1 MKRKESN
8 LKVRRNFIVMC
19 VIACIVGIA
28 VLTSIIAIK
37 KNEDTKVA
45 NLSAME
51 GTEDGEGIVV
61 EGTTQKQEEQG
72 TPKALTEIKARE
84 PNTDNFNY
92 VTSEDGY
99 QVPVP
104 KGYVGSS
111 VEDERYVYGVNGT
124 ETYYFTS
131 DVELTTQGDYP
142 WTQTNGIWKSGNKG
156 KSSSSSGLL
165 VQDLSLDE
173 RSLLKIVASVSSQK
187 NEDCLEILIYNV
199 QPYKIIFSR
208 TLSGTDFGNVES
220 TLKYFTEEVE
230 LEAGTYIMHIK
241 YRKNSS
247 TNEGLDTAYIKSVK
261 LYTKEETGNEEVQ
274 HTKRVHSG
282 GFVIYEGTEEVNN
295 DNLATAKTNR
305 NQYVFV
311 PINESELLNM
321 YRISGNL
328 IYGNKYNF
336 TATGYSLV
344 SSNDEPA
351 FNDNGAGDRE
361 FLKQYLEGISSYKFL
376 EEMREEFYNMLVS
389 VKTYGGFYIG
399 RYETAYLNTKKPVV
413 RKGNGVSNVT
423 TWLNMYKNCRNLKG
437 ANKSV
442 QTGIVWGIQWDET
455 LKWLIDSGDKSYIDI
470 IDSSNWG
477 NYTNNFVGYNGQVP
491 QETGYSDYWK
501 ANNIYDLAG
510 NKWEYSMEGQGYSKH
525 ILRGCTAVR
534 VTGYEGDQKPVYSR
548 GTDGY
553 VARRTDQSCRVVLTL
568 N

>member
-8 LKVRRNFIVMC
+8 LKGRRNFIVIC
-19 VIACIVGIA
+19 VIACIIGIS
-28 VLTSIIAIK
+28 VVTSMIAIK
-37 KNEDTKVA
+37 KKADTKVA
-45 NLSAME
+45 SLSAMD
-51 GTEDGEGIVV
+51 GIKDGEGISAEGAEAKLN
-61 EGTTQKQEEQG
+61 EGTRA
-72 TPKALTEIKARE
+72 KALTIQART
-84 PNTDNFNY
+84 PNTDNFHY
-92 VTSEDGY
+92 ETSLDGI

-104 KGYVGSS
+104 NGYVGSS

-142 WTQTNGIWKSGNKG
+142 WTQTNEIWKSGNKG
-156 KSSSSSGLL
+156 KN
-165 VQDLSLDE
+165 LSHSRLSAEGIPVDE

-187 NEDCLEILIYNV
+187 EKDRLEININNG
-199 QPYKIIFSR
+199 QTNIFSR
-208 TLSGTDFGNVES
+208 NRSGIDFGNVES

-230 LEAGTYIMHIK
+230 LEAGTYNIVINYWK
-241 YRKNSS
+241 DGSK
-247 TNEGLDTAYIKSVK
+247 NEGLDTAYIKSVK

-311 PINESELLNM
+311 PISESELLNM
-321 YRISGNL
+321 YRISDNL

-351 FNDNGAGDRE
+351 YNVALDGDHG
-361 FLKQYLEGISSYKFL
+361 FLKRYLEGISAYKFL

-477 NYTNNFVGYNGQVP
+477 NYTNNFVGYDGQVP

-510 NKWEYSMEGQGYSKH
+510 NRWEWSMEG
-525 ILRGCTAVR
+525 
-534 VTGYEGDQKPVYSR
+534 TGYY
-548 GTDGY
+548 
-553 VARRTDQSCRVVLTL
+553 RRYYGGGGR
-568 N
+568 